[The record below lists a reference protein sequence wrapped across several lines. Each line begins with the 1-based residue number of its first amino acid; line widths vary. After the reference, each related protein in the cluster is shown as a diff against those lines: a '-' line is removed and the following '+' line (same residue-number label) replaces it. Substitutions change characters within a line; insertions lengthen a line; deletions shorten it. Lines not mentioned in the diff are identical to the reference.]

1 MIKWTWGGGIGKK
14 GGFWTQVSFSIPEPS
29 FVFFMGQPFHYQ
41 GNDLRTITGN
51 LNT

>member
-51 LNT
+51 